1 MRIFD
6 NDIVKLDM
14 NTFSYFNTYTGIPA
28 QTNSCED
35 HLLARIRMYEEAY
48 SLLEEAYNGLQER
61 CEFLEERCEFL
72 EAYAESNNQRIL
84 RLEEVVD
91 HN

>member
-14 NTFSYFNTYTGIPA
+14 NTFSNFDTYTGALA
-28 QTNSCED
+28 QTNGNED
-35 HLLARIRMYEEAY
+35 YLSTRIRMYEEAY

-61 CEFLEERCEFL
+61 CGFLEERCDFL
-72 EAYAESNNQRIL
+72 EAYVEANNQRIL